1 MAFIE
6 FVCLQATRD
15 SLYTQPTV
23 QRLASFELL
32 AVVGLKVTGVSSET
46 SIAAQSKC
54 HGYLSRSQSLHFTCC
69 DQLYLYIQYMYIQW
83 NLINLNLLGK
93 VPIS

>member
-1 MAFIE
+1 MFTGYKGPFI
-6 FVCLQATRD
+6 
-15 SLYTQPTV
+15 YTV
-23 QRLASFELL
+23 YSSKGLASFQLL
-32 AVVGLKVTGVSSET
+32 AVVGWKVTGVSSET

-54 HGYLSRSQSLHFTCC
+54 HGYLSRSESLHITCC
-69 DQLYLYIQYMYIQW
+69 DQLYLYIQYMYIHW